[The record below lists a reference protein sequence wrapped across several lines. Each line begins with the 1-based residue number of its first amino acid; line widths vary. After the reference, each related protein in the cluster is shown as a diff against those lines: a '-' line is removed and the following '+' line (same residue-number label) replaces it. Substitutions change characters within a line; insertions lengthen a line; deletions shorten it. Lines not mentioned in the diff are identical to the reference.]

1 MGVTKLFG
9 MMIHRLLDSQIVEMN
24 VRKFYSEQ
32 PRAEV
37 TIEWGH

>member
-1 MGVTKLFG
+1 
-9 MMIHRLLDSQIVEMN
+9 MN

-37 TIEWGH
+37 TIE

>member
-1 MGVTKLFG
+1 MT
-9 MMIHRLLDSQIVEMN
+9 

-37 TIEWGH
+37 TIEW